1 MKPCPFCGH
10 EVDLED
16 EDTLYP
22 AGIGWKDNKMNQLF
36 LYRDDMNEIYVWMD
50 VVTLEDVSPHFD
62 YEEDA
67 DTWYQ
72 LQNVL
77 VEIV

>member
-1 MKPCPFCGH
+1 
-10 EVDLED
+10 
-16 EDTLYP
+16 
-22 AGIGWKDNKMNQLF
+22 MNRWF